1 MLSQLIVQGV
11 MLTEV
16 VTAVTCTCYVLMTPG
31 EKAAKS
37 GMKQDVVCIQPEP
50 VYSQSPVIFIHL
62 CFVHGQTF
70 PPRRML
76 APQLCTSEIEHEY
89 ETTIKAGAGER
100 RRKERAH

>member
-62 CFVHGQTF
+62 CFVVGQNLSPKTH
-70 PPRRML
+70 P
-76 APQLCTSEIEHEY
+76 PQLCTSETEHEY